1 VQASPLGKPALMRE
15 IVSGMVTND
24 DPLGNCDWW
33 VSKVIN
39 RDGVQNK
46 MGLYP
51 FYYRVTCF
59 TDAGD
64 SPELEYVWE
73 VDDSEFGIIRFRWGF
88 TPDYGD

>member
-51 FYYRVTCF
+51 FYDRVTCF

-64 SPELEYVWE
+64 NPELEYVWE